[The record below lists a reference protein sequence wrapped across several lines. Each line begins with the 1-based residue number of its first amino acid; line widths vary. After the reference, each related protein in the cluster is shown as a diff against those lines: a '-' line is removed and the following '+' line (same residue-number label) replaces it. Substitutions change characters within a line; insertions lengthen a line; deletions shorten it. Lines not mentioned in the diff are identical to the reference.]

1 MGVEGFGNTDEGEV
15 TPLLKPYCFAFSTG
29 IPYDIA
35 YGGAK
40 RNTEVYIEKKIT
52 IRGEP
57 LQLV

>member
-40 RNTEVYIEKKIT
+40 RNTEVYH
-52 IRGEP
+52 
-57 LQLV
+57 